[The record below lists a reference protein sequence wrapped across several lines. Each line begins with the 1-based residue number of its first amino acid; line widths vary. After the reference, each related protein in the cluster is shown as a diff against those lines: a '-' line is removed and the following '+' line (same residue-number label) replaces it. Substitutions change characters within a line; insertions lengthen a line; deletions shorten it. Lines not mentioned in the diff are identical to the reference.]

1 MKFLKK
7 INPMLVDLISGCAVY
22 GIVGEIIILTVVT
35 AFYHGSIGKIALGF
49 LIGVVLMMIMAVHM
63 YFGVDASLSMGEG
76 GAQKHQLKMFA
87 IRIVAVLVVFVVVL
101 VTGFCDA
108 ISVIIGMMSLKVSAY
123 LQPFTHKFLVS
134 KIIK

>member
-7 INPMLVDLISGCAVY
+7 VNPMLIDLISGCAIY
-22 GIVGEIIILTVVT
+22 GIVGEIIIMT
-35 AFYHGSIGKIALGF
+35 AVAALYDGAVGKIALGF
-49 LIGVVLMMIMAVHM
+49 LIGVMLMIVMAVHM

-76 GAQKHQLKMFA
+76 GAQKHYFKMFV
-87 IRIVAVLVVFVVVL
+87 IRILVVLVVLAVVL
-101 VTGFCDA
+101 ATGFCDA

-134 KIIK
+134 KIIR